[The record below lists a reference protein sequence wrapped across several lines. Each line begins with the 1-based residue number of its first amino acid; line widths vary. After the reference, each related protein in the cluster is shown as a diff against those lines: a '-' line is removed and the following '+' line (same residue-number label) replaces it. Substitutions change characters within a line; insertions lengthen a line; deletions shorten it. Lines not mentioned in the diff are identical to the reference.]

1 MNSVTPPNENENN
14 NNNFQGEKKNFPTNL
29 ESLSPQSISN
39 QERSR
44 KKCPFACRFSW
55 KEQAESYY
63 YIEIIL
69 RRRKGR

>member
-44 KKCPFACRFSW
+44 KKCRFSW